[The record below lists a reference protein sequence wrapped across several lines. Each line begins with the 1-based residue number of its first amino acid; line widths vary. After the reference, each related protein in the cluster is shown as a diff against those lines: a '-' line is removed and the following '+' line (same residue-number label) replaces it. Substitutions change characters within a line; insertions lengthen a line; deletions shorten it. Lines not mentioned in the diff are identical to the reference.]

1 MASYLPSS
9 LRLTSRKPFGSHA
22 DESLCSGIK
31 AAEVEAENNPK
42 DYLLTVPIQIAKIFS
57 QSYED

>member
-9 LRLTSRKPFGSHA
+9 LRLTSRQPLRSA
-22 DESLCSGIK
+22 ANQALCSGIK
-31 AAEVEAENNPK
+31 AAEVEAKNNPK